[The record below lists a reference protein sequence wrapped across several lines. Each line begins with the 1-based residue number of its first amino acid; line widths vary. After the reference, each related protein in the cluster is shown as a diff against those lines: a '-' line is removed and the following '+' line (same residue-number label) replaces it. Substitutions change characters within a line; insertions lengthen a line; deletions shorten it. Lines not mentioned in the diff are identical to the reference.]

1 MSAITLTLL
10 LPGKSIT
17 VQSWTFDS
25 ETIIRI
31 GRAADNDVVLYSA
44 VVSRHHLELRRE
56 NSSWQAVNLG
66 ANGTY
71 VEGDSIENLAVE
83 DGVVL
88 RLASSG
94 PKIQVNFQ
102 PELNAIQKEVVRQ
115 NGIIDSQEAEVHGE
129 HPHRPHPGDSRET
142 IIS

>member
-10 LPGKSIT
+10 LPGKSIA

-25 ETIIRI
+25 EKIIRI

-44 VVSRHHLELRRE
+44 VVSRHHLELRLEE
-56 NSSWQAVNLG
+56 NGWTAVNLG

-71 VEGDSIENLAVE
+71 VEGQTIETMPVE
-83 DGVVL
+83 DGVVVC
-88 RLASSG
+88 LASSG
-94 PKIQVNFQ
+94 PKILINLQ
-102 PELNAIQKEVVRQ
+102 PELTAMQKEVVRQ
-115 NGIIDSQEAEVHGE
+115 NGIFDDQEAKAHER

-142 IIS
+142 IIN